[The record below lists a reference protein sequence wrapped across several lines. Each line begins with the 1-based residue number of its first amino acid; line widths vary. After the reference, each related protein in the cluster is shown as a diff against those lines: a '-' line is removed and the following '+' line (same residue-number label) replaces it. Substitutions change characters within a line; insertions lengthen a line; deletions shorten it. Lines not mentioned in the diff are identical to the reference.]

1 MTAPWL
7 TVIGLGEDGIG
18 GLSAAARR
26 ILDDAEIVYGGR
38 RHFDLAGPLKAEA
51 RPWPSPLE
59 AGLDEIAGLRGRPV
73 VVLASGDPMW
83 FGIGATLARR
93 IPADEMRVLPAPS
106 AFQLAAARMGW
117 PLADVETL
125 SLHGRPAERLKLAL
139 APGARILALTV
150 ADSPRTV
157 AALLTEAGYGA
168 SRMVAL
174 EHLGGPDERRVEG
187 LARDWD
193 ANVATLHTLAIEC
206 VAGPDAEVL
215 PRVPG
220 LPDEAFRHDGK
231 MTKREVRALTL
242 ARLAPLPDALL
253 WDIGAGCGSVAI
265 EWMRT
270 APRTRAIALE
280 PRADRRALTAENALS
295 LGVPDLDIRE
305 GEAPAALENLPA
317 PDAVFI
323 GGGLSEAVFDAAFAA
338 LKPGG
343 RLVANAVTLESEAVL
358 LALHARH
365 GGDLVR
371 LAVSRA
377 SAVGSLTGW
386 RPAMPVTQ
394 WSLARTRTQPRN
406 TVS

>member
-7 TVIGLGEDGIG
+7 TVIGLGEDGVDG
-18 GLSAAARR
+18 VSAVARR
-26 ILDDAEIVYGGR
+26 LLADAEIVYGGR
-38 RHFDLAGPLKAEA
+38 RHLDLAGSVSAEK
-51 RPWPSPLE
+51 RPWPSPLA
-59 AGLDEIAGLRGRPV
+59 AGLDEIEASRGRRV
-73 VVLASGDPMW
+73 VVLATGDPMW

-93 IPADEMRVLPAPS
+93 IPADQMRVLPAPS

-117 PLADVETL
+117 PLAEVETVT
-125 SLHGRPAERLKLAL
+125 LHGRPAERLKLAL
-139 APGARILALTV
+139 VPGARILALTV

-157 AALLTEAGYGA
+157 AAMLTDAGYGD
-168 SRMVAL
+168 SPLVAL
-174 EHLGGPDERRVEG
+174 EHLGGPSERRVEG

-193 ANVATLHTLAIEC
+193 FDVAPLHTLAIEC
-206 VAGPDAEVL
+206 VAGSDALLL

-242 ARLAPLPDALL
+242 ARLMPLPDALL

-265 EWMRT
+265 EWMRA
-270 APRTRAIALE
+270 APRAHAIAIE
-280 PRADRRALTAENALS
+280 PRADRRAIMAENALA
-295 LGVPDLDIRE
+295 LGVPDLDIRD
-305 GEAPAALENLPA
+305 GTA
-317 PDAVFI
+317 PDALEDLRAPDAIFI
-323 GGGLSEAVFDAAFAA
+323 GGGLSKAVFEASFAA

-343 RLVANAVTLESEAVL
+343 RLVANAVTLESEAIL
-358 LALHARH
+358 LALHASH

-394 WSLARTRTQPRN
+394 WSLVKSRGYD
-406 TVS
+406 S